1 MNTKSFYA
9 ILLLALLTSACAPSA
24 AAGTVEAATSQ
35 PIENEAGESSIASPE
50 SAVLLFSIG
59 MHIEPMGETAQGYRG
74 GKADYHQPQFF
85 ERHVQDILAITQIV
99 EAHGGRMT
107 IQAQSPFTSVAIET
121 GDSILADL
129 AARGHELALHFHED
143 AHLGKNSTSRTVQE
157 WCDVMKQEMSL
168 ITQASGVTD
177 IRYWSGGNLY
187 PDLFEAA
194 ACAGLDV
201 NSDWKNPET
210 QSTDLSLVGVTPWRP
225 AGGTDGTDFALFT
238 QHDPDSAVVFLPEG
252 QFDKNNFASM
262 RRSDEA
268 GGDEAYFEYLK
279 QSLYASLEAEQAGKV
294 NVFHF
299 TIHPGEFR
307 GDPQHPFAV
316 IEKFLTEVVDPLV
329 ASGQVQWA
337 TFSEM
342 ADAYAA
348 WEQTAISVKAPDT
361 EILDT
366 AYISFIINVHD
377 WSHPAESAD
386 ILLQIVDL
394 FEKYGVRGDF
404 YFTAEITRA
413 LAETRPDVIER
424 FRNSD
429 MTISY
434 HVRPPHP
441 LYTGFDSRLKNLSD
455 AELYQTL
462 LDYETYAL
470 NLETGELDRSQ
481 PGGYA
486 YVAQVFGRNPIVA
499 PAPNSDPRIKD
510 AAQRVY
516 AALGAQMT
524 LLYHESGT
532 KVDEPF
538 EYVNDLLVRPS
549 NFSVTRTTL
558 IDGTDNFWWN
568 FMSKPNAD
576 AYNPTA
582 LLQSQLAEW
591 DGQFGKL
598 TNSRAP
604 FITSLVHENNFYR
617 NGAEAWSSIYF
628 TMDKDKKGK
637 PLPPPWNLS
646 APDPSKLRAPKDQS
660 AIFAAYEQMVAY
672 AASNLIVVTSE
683 DILQLAG

>member
-532 KVDEPF
+532 KVNEPF

-549 NFSVTRTTL
+549 DFSVTRTTL